1 MLIMTFGSCSNS
13 FDQILSTA
21 QRLRDNNKTLSTPS
35 AQLLLPTPRRDI
47 HQCDIPQFD
56 SHSLHDK

>member
-1 MLIMTFGSCSNS
+1 MLIMTFGVVFQFIWPN
-13 FDQILSTA
+13 LSTA
-21 QRLRDNNKTLSTPS
+21 QRLRDKNKTLSTPS
-35 AQLLLPTPRRDI
+35 AQLLLPTPRCDI

>member
-1 MLIMTFGSCSNS
+1 MLIMTFGLCSNS

-35 AQLLLPTPRRDI
+35 AQLLLPTPRSDI
-47 HQCDIPQFD
+47 HQCDIPV
-56 SHSLHDK
+56 

>member
-1 MLIMTFGSCSNS
+1 MLIMTFGVVFQFIWPN
-13 FDQILSTA
+13 LSTA
-21 QRLRDNNKTLSTPS
+21 QRLRDKNKTLSTPS